1 MAKYQEI
8 SIKEFEDISINHIE
22 DNEAKTGVSV
32 IYFKNGARVGIDI
45 SGGGPASRETALT
58 SPLTADN
65 PINAIVLSGG
75 SAFGL
80 AASDGVMKCLEDH
93 DIGYDTTYAKVPL
106 VLGASIYDLAYGK
119 SDVRPDAKMG
129 YEVMC
134 KALDASSDLSGNIGA
149 GVGATVGK
157 VMGMQCA
164 SKSGLGHYFIKLG
177 ELIIGAIVVVNAVGD
192 IYDEKMQKIAG
203 LMNQE
208 RSAYLDS
215 EEVFMN
221 FMAPRDLF
229 NGNTTIG
236 AVITNAKFNK
246 GEMNKIASMT
256 RNAYARSINPVG
268 TMADGDMIF
277 AASTGNIVADL
288 NLVGILGARV
298 MQKAI
303 INAITSSKIDDEE
316 YLRNC

>member
-1 MAKYQEI
+1 MTKYQEI
-8 SIKEFEDISINHIE
+8 SIKEFKNISINHIE
-22 DNEAKTGVSV
+22 NNCAKTGVSV
-32 IYFKNGARVGIDI
+32 IYFKDGARVGVDI
-45 SGGGPASRETALT
+45 SGGGPASRETPLA
-58 SPLTADN
+58 SHLTADN

-75 SAFGL
+75 SAYGL

-93 DIGYDTTYAKVPL
+93 NIGYDTTYAKVPL
-106 VLGASIYDLAYGK
+106 VLGASIYDLAYGQ
-119 SDVRPDAKMG
+119 SDIRPDAKMG
-129 YEVMC
+129 Y
-134 KALDASSDLSGNIGA
+134 DAMLKTLESSSDLSGNVGA
-149 GVGATVGK
+149 GCGATVGK
-157 VMGMQCA
+157 VLGMKHA

-177 ELIIGAIVVVNAVGD
+177 ELIVGAVVVVNAVGD

-208 RSAYLDS
+208 RTNFIDS
-215 EEVFMN
+215 EEVFMEY
-221 FMAPRDLF
+221 MAPRDLF

-236 AVITNAKFNK
+236 VVMTNAKFNK
-246 GEMNKIASMT
+246 GEMNKIASMA

-277 AASTGNIVADL
+277 AASTNDVVADL

-303 INAITSSKIDDEE
+303 INAVETSKIDDSE
-316 YLRNC
+316 YLSNC